1 MSIPDAATKRAAL
14 RRQLQ
19 DESFIIAPA
28 VHDVFS
34 LRLVERAGY
43 RSACISGAMLAMA
56 LLGQP
61 DIGLLGLAESVEHCR
76 RLVRV
81 AGIPITADADAGY
94 GNARGAYHTVELFE
108 EAGAAGVNLE
118 DQVVPRRH
126 GAGAGK
132 EVVSV
137 AEMCGKIRAA
147 CRARRDTNF
156 LVIVRT
162 DACAVESVDDVLAR
176 VLAYE
181 QAGADLILPMAPR
194 GAAEI
199 DSLVRAL
206 RIPVTI
212 SAGTGLAAAPSA
224 GRVPL
229 ARLRELGVR
238 RISLTTLLP
247 AAATAGMEEALQVLQ
262 TVGGGGSTARAA
274 RLHTPTP
281 SPTTSASSEPGAEP
295 LAAVYGAALLPVL
308 MQAEA
313 QHAFESALLDDG
325 RG

>member
-1 MSIPDAATKRAAL
+1 MLAFPDAASKRAAL

-19 DESFIIAPA
+19 DDAFVIAPA
-28 VHDVFS
+28 IHDVFS

-81 AGIPITADADAGY
+81 ARIPITADADAGY
-94 GNARGAYHTVELFE
+94 GNARGVFHTVELFE

-118 DQVVPRRH
+118 DQVVPRRY
-126 GAGAGK
+126 GAGPDK

-137 AEMCGKIRAA
+137 TEMCGKIRAA
-147 CRARRDTNF
+147 CRARRDEGF

-162 DACAVESVDDVLAR
+162 DACAVESVDDVVTR

-181 QAGADLILPMAPR
+181 EAGADLILPMAPR
-194 GAAEI
+194 GEAEI
-199 DSLVRAL
+199 DGLVRAL
-206 RIPVTI
+206 HVPVTI
-212 SAGTGLAAAPSA
+212 SAGTGLAPAPSA
-224 GRVPL
+224 GGVPL

-238 RISLTTLLP
+238 RVSLTTLLP
-247 AAATAGMEEALQVLQ
+247 GAATGGMDEALQALER
-262 TVGGGGSTARAA
+262 GA
-274 RLHTPTP
+274 
-281 SPTTSASSEPGAEP
+281 SEPC
-295 LAAVYGAALLPVL
+295 AAVRGAAMLPAL
-308 MQAEA
+308 MEVAT
-313 QHAFESALLDDG
+313 QHAFESTLLAVE

>member
-1 MSIPDAATKRAAL
+1 MTAVMSIPDAAAKRAAL

-19 DESFIIAPA
+19 EESFIIAPA

-43 RSACISGAMLAMA
+43 RSTCISGAMLAMA

-94 GNARGAYHTVELFE
+94 GNARGVFHTVEMFE

-118 DQVVPRRH
+118 DQIVPRRH

-147 CRARRDTNF
+147 CRARRDGNF

-162 DACAVESVDDVLAR
+162 DACAVEPMGDVAAR

-181 QAGADLILPMAPR
+181 EAGADLILPMAPR
-194 GAAEI
+194 GEGEI
-199 DSLVRAL
+199 DGLVRAL

-212 SAGTGLAAAPSA
+212 SAGTGLAPAASA

-238 RISLTTLLP
+238 RVSLTILLP
-247 AAATAGMEEALQVLQ
+247 GAATAGMDEALQALR
-262 TVGGGGSTARAA
+262 SAA
-274 RLHTPTP
+274 AGA
-281 SPTTSASSEPGAEP
+281 SASPPASAPA
-295 LAAVYGAALLPVL
+295 LDAVRGAALLPTL
-308 MQAEA
+308 MDVEA
-313 QHAFESALLDDG
+313 QHAFESALLDVD
-325 RG
+325 RV